1 MIPNTPDCDYP
12 RGEKPFTIEEIQF
25 FKESFQD
32 YQIVDKNHQVF
43 LNLGSAKQI
52 GEPVDSFLLDE
63 DTTYELI
70 DGTMETY
77 PKGTWMLTTDVTDPL
92 TQQEIEKGILTGY
105 SPSVHTQYIG
115 ELIKEAMAVKASQG
129 QLIRDIQNPN
139 TITVSI
145 VRKPCQSGSKQC
157 KIGSEVMSDDKKTL
171 DKIKDLLGGDTKE
184 YATKEDFDALAA
196 GLKENNAAIKSLGEN
211 IAGISDSIAKSI
223 ADALSEVGAVKSRKP
238 EDEDEDEDETA
249 GKNKPSK
256 NNPKPSKGDGK
267 GNDDEDEDEEEDEL
281 KKKKRK
287 SGSKQGSVHNGAT
300 KSNHE
305 DLDTYAFLG
314 RKPDGTVKRR

>member
-105 SPSVHTQYIG
+105 SPSVHTQHIG

-129 QLIRDIQNPN
+129 QLIHDIPNPN

-145 VRKPCQSGSKQC
+145 VRKPCQNGSKQC

-171 DKIKDLLGGDTKE
+171 NKIKDLLGGDTKE
-184 YATKEDFDALAA
+184 YATKEDFDALVIE
-196 GLKENNAAIKSLGEN
+196 LKENNAAIKSLSENMSGISKN
-211 IAGISDSIAKSI
+211 IADAITT
-223 ADALSEVGAVKSRKP
+223 ALSEVGAIKSKNP
-238 EDEDEDEDETA
+238 DDDDDESEGNDD
-249 GKNKPSK
+249 PSK
-256 NNPKPSKGDGK
+256 NNPKPTKNDNNNNADDG
-267 GNDDEDEDEEEDEL
+267 EEDEEEDEL

-314 RKPDGTVKRR
+314 RKPDGTKK

>member
-129 QLIRDIQNPN
+129 QLIHDIPNPN

-171 DKIKDLLGGDTKE
+171 NKIKDLLGGDTKE
-184 YATKEDFDALAA
+184 YATKEDFDALNAK
-196 GLKENNAAIKSLGEN
+196 LEESSAAIKSLNEN
-211 IAGISDSIAKSI
+211 MAGISDSIAKSI

-256 NNPKPSKGDGK
+256 NNPKPSEGDGN
-267 GNDDEDEDEEEDEL
+267 GNDDEKEDEL

-305 DLDTYAFLG
+305 DLDTYSFLG
-314 RKPDGTVKRR
+314 RNPDGTVKRR

>member
-105 SPSVHTQYIG
+105 SPSVHTQHIG

-129 QLIRDIQNPN
+129 QLIHDIPNPN

-145 VRKPCQSGSKQC
+145 VRKPCQNGSKQC

-171 DKIKDLLGGDTKE
+171 NKIKDLLGGDTKE

-211 IAGISDSIAKSI
+211 IGSMSKTVAKSI

-238 EDEDEDEDETA
+238 NDEDEDEDETA
-249 GKNKPSK
+249 GKNNSSK
-256 NNPKPSKGDGK
+256 NNPKPSGGDGK
-267 GNDDEDEDEEEDEL
+267 GNDDEDEDEEEHEL

-314 RKPDGTVKRR
+314 RNPDGTVNRR